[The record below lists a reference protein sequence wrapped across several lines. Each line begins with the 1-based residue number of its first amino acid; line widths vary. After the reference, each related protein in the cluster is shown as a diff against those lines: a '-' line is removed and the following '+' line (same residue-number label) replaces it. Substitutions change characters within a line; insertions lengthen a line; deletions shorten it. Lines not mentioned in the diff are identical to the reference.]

1 MSDTHTDRA
10 ADRKRRG
17 ISQPA
22 QPVDAV
28 QPEPM
33 AHALVP
39 VQVPIFTD
47 CTTCPRSGTRS
58 LSDGLLVA
66 QGAIDGVGKDARNT
80 FHKYAYT
87 SAEGMI
93 SACRAALQ
101 VGGITARRVSWEIR
115 GTDSQ
120 QFVVS
125 ALEIAHGYTGESA
138 RSEIAWPIIP
148 DKGRPFDKAVA
159 GALTTSLGYWLRDLL
174 CLPREDEDGHMDG
187 RDDRG
192 HDPRPPARTRTD
204 NASTLNQRLAAE
216 KPART
221 LAAASERATLP
232 RQVEPHEMAQ
242 RVTAAGNSP
251 SDGAIEPRTAI
262 LHSVTE
268 REASGKHFVI
278 AELLA
283 DGVATQVVVVD
294 ELAATV
300 QALIGKRIAPVVV
313 DRGNRMGMLTEL
325 RVAQDGGG
333 DVF

>member
-1 MSDTHTDRA
+1 MTKTQTDRA
-10 ADRKRRG
+10 AYKRRE

-28 QPEPM
+28 QPSEPM
-33 AHALVP
+33 AQTLIP
-39 VQVPIFTD
+39 VQVPICTD
-47 CTTCPRSGTRS
+47 CTTCPRSGTVS

-66 QGAIDGVGKDARNT
+66 QGAIDGVGKDARNS

-115 GTDSQ
+115 GTESQ
-120 QFVVS
+120 QFVAS
-125 ALEIAHGYTGESA
+125 TLEIAHGYTGESA
-138 RSEIAWPIIP
+138 RSEIVWPIIP

-174 CLPREDEDGHMDG
+174 CLPREDEEGHMDG
-187 RDDRG
+187 RDDRT
-192 HDPRPPARTRTD
+192 HDPRPPARQRSD
-204 NASTLNQRLAAE
+204 NLQRLNDRLSAGN
-216 KPART
+216 PPRT
-221 LAAASERATLP
+221 PVQASEREPMP
-232 RQVEPHEMAQ
+232 RQAEPVETPR
-242 RVTAAGNSP
+242 RVTAAANSGN
-251 SDGAIEPRTAI
+251 EPRHGISDAI
-262 LHSVTE
+262 LHRVSE
-268 REASGKHFVI
+268 REASGKKFLI

-283 DGVATQVVVVD
+283 DGVATQVVVAD
-294 ELAATV
+294 ELASTLP
-300 QALIGKRIAPVVV
+300 ALVGQRIVPVIV

-325 RVAQDGGG
+325 RVAQEGGH